1 MKNLYH
7 VQDSTRPLYIVAET
21 MENAVEKW
29 KYVQAAED
37 PDLNTA
43 GLEPDGVYFV
53 CSGDDLVI
61 STRPLVE
68 YYKKR

>member
-7 VQDSTRPLYIVAET
+7 VQDSIRPLHIVAET
-21 MENAVEKW
+21 MEEAIEKW
-29 KYVQAAED
+29 KRVQAAED

-53 CSGDDLVI
+53 CGGDDLVI
-61 STRPLVE
+61 NNMPQDKMLAF
-68 YYKKR
+68 